1 MPIDGLV
8 DWALLVLPG
17 VIWGASFLFIAEG
30 LKAMAPNGITF
41 GRIAIGFVTLAL
53 IPAARRPIARQDLVP
68 TALLGVVWM
77 AFPLSMFPFAEQRVS
92 SALTGMLNGAMPLFA
107 AAIASIL
114 ARRAPSRG
122 ITIGLAVGLAGAV
135 LVAWPSVGQGSSS
148 TIGVML
154 IVVALASYG
163 IAVNMA
169 RPLQQRNGAL
179 PVIWRAQMV
188 ALVLT
193 APLGL
198 PDLLAAHWTRGPL
211 LSMLAL
217 GVLGTG
223 LAFVLATIAAGR
235 IGATRA
241 SATAFLMPP
250 VALFL
255 GVTVRGEQVALLS
268 IVGGA
273 VCIAGAWLIRRD
285 QVRLPDAA
293 SAGHR

>member
-1 MPIDGLV
+1 MEGLIDWSV
-8 DWALLVLPG
+8 LVLPG
-17 VIWGASFLFIAEG
+17 VIWGASFLFIAEA
-30 LKAMAPNGITF
+30 LRAMTPNGITF
-41 GRIAIGFVTLAL
+41 GRIAIGFLTLAL
-53 IPAARRPIARQDLVP
+53 VPAARRAIARQDLLL
-68 TALLGVVWM
+68 TAFLGVVWM

-107 AAIASIL
+107 AAVASML

-122 ITIGLAVGLAGAV
+122 IAAGLAVGLAGAM
-135 LVAWPSVGQGSSS
+135 LVAWPSIGQGRSSL
-148 TIGVML
+148 IGVML
-154 IVVALASYG
+154 IVVAIASYG
-163 IAVNMA
+163 VAVNVA

-198 PDLLAAHWTRGPL
+198 PELAAARWTPGAL
-211 LSMLAL
+211 FSMLAL

-223 LAFVLATIAAGR
+223 VAFVLTTVAAGR

-241 SATAFLMPP
+241 SATAFLIPP

-255 GVTVRGEQVALLS
+255 GVTVRGEQVATLS

-285 QVRLPDAA
+285 QVRQTAA
-293 SAGHR
+293 NGGRH

>member
-1 MPIDGLV
+1 
-8 DWALLVLPG
+8 
-17 VIWGASFLFIAEG
+17 
-30 LKAMAPNGITF
+30 
-41 GRIAIGFVTLAL
+41 
-53 IPAARRPIARQDLVP
+53 
-68 TALLGVVWM
+68 M

-107 AAIASIL
+107 AAVASVL

-122 ITIGLAVGLAGAV
+122 IAEGLGVGSAGAL
-135 LVAWPSVGQGSSS
+135 LVAWPTIGQGRSSL
-148 TIGVML
+148 IGVML

-163 IAVNMA
+163 VAVNLA

-198 PDLLAAHWTRGPL
+198 PELLAAHWTPGPL
-211 LSMLAL
+211 FSMLAL

-223 LAFVLATIAAGR
+223 VAFVLTTIAAGR

-241 SATAFLMPP
+241 SATAFLMPS

-255 GVTVRGEQVALLS
+255 GVTVRGEQVAPLS

-285 QVRLPDAA
+285 QVRQAA
-293 SAGHR
+293 AAT